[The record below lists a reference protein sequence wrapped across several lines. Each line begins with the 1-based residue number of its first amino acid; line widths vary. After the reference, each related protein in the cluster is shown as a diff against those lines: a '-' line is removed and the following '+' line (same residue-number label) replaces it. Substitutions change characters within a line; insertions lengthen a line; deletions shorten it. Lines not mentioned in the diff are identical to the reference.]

1 MCGKSYLRISS
12 LRKVS
17 EVVAAKIIFSK
28 NDLRLGCKSSDQ
40 AIFVPP
46 SRRFWADMAHA
57 FKNIREDRV
66 PRQILRGV
74 GMGWGDKYILI
85 QIRRALK
92 PQQVVHNL

>member
-57 FKNIREDRV
+57 FKKYTGGSCATAYFARSRDGLGG
-66 PRQILRGV
+66 QIYP
-74 GMGWGDKYILI
+74 DSDS
-85 QIRRALK
+85 
-92 PQQVVHNL
+92 